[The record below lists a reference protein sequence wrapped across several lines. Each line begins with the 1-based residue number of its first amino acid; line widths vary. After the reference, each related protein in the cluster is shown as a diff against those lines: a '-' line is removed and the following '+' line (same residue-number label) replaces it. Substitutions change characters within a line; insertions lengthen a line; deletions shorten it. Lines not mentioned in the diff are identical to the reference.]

1 MPPSGLTWMPL
12 TIRFN
17 GSLETKQDVRLSSP
31 PDFDLLRD
39 VQFEELGALQTRP
52 PFGAV
57 MGNGAIFGGGTL
69 SNCRRLAVVNG
80 ELCLFTDTGLY
91 SWNAQLSAWVLRGT
105 HLAVSVDETP
115 RLSTTGDQIEGDRA
129 ELAGAVVVAWTEG
142 TQVYAGALDKTTGSV
157 LVSPTAVSS
166 AVGRPR
172 LVALATKILLFT
184 IDGANHLT
192 ARAIDPAAP
201 GTAIG
206 GAGTNLA
213 ASDVNLYY
221 DVARAGTQDLCVGA
235 YRRTTTTAY
244 TAFTITPGLAA
255 TLSNKARTCD
265 GPIAVSTISDG
276 TKMQIVRAN
285 GTAIQ
290 GDLLTTSTLVDVFTA
305 QAIGTA
311 TGLPVNQIAAAHR
324 SVQDGGAFRC
334 YVFWHAQQSS
344 ADCTWVSASNWVD
357 TANSLGTAANFVRHL
372 AVASRAFDYAGSI
385 YVWMAFAGA
394 TTANA
399 TGVFPIP
406 PLALQNT
413 YFLYRDDAFLV
424 AKAIGGEAGGFPP
437 STGNL
442 PSVALTNGS
451 KTFSWCGTQRR
462 KFDLANNGKGFAARE
477 PVDVTFTFDTNWARR
492 SAQLGATLYITGG
505 EILQYD
511 GRTLVEVGFHI
522 YPWILS
528 IIDAVGGSKGAGTY
542 GYKSTWRYQN
552 AVGETDR
559 STTATIATIALT
571 GGRAQFVAPFAPLT
585 ATHKRAVPPAVEV
598 WGTAIGPGA
607 DAAFYLTSS
616 NDPTVLTNPNRY
628 LPNDPT
634 ASSLPTFNDDLADS
648 SLTIRE
654 SNPENDTILE
664 TLVPPAATII
674 VPTETRLL
682 LAGVAGDPDAWVY
695 SRERGDGE
703 IASFHDELRVEVP
716 PVGGAITALWADD
729 QLVYVARETAI
740 YAYAGTGKGND
751 DSGQNYT
758 LVRTISRDVGVVSQE
773 AHAQTPVGRLFKS
786 SKGWYLLDGG
796 GGLRYV
802 GGAVADFDGD
812 TVLAVHTITAKHQVR
827 ILTNNRMIV
836 WDYRGLVATSNP
848 DLGRWNEW
856 TISDGLDACLYNGVY
871 TILTASGPKQESASF
886 TGLTYGQDV
895 ELAWLKLSELT
906 GYGKLGEIQLL
917 GEYRSACLVRLRI
930 ARDYQYDGAGNPTY
944 FDDLAWTPSPSTVGS
959 ALQLQHRVA
968 GWGEAFKIRITVV
981 AEQARAT
988 LATAS
993 ALSPAV
999 QTSGTNWAATWKVA
1013 DLAAGRE
1020 AAFRPGEMGNSVTM
1034 SIAFVSGATPSI
1046 DVRDHCVYSVTAG
1059 RWLEDIYNVGVLV
1072 TGTTTT
1078 TVAQLE
1084 AAISDASTGSKL
1096 CALQTADATPTKTLA
1111 IAAMAAL
1118 APAAGSFSGGAYTA
1132 PTGEAV
1138 KLTGLGLLVGIQ
1150 PGLKRLPAAQ
1160 KA

>member
-115 RLSTTGDQIEGDRA
+115 RFATTGDQIDGDRA
-129 ELAGAVVVAWTEG
+129 ELNGTIVYAWTEG
-142 TQVYAGALDKTTGSV
+142 TQVFAAAIDKITSSV
-157 LVSPTAVSS
+157 LVSPTAVST

-184 IDGANHLT
+184 DAGSNNLT
-192 ARAIDPAAP
+192 VRAIDPAAP

-206 GAGTNLA
+206 GAGSTVLA
-213 ASDVNLYY
+213 SSYSGAY
-221 DVARAGTQDLCVGA
+221 DVERAGTQDLCVGA
-235 YRRTTTTAY
+235 CQRSSPTSY
-244 TAFTITPGLAA
+244 TAFTVTPALSVA
-255 TLSNKARTCD
+255 TSTKARTSD
-265 GPIAVSTISDG
+265 SAIAVATIADG
-276 TKMQIVRAN
+276 TKTQVIRTNTGSV
-285 GTAIQ
+285 Q
-290 GDLLTTSTLVDVFTA
+290 GDLLTTSTLADVFTN
-305 QAIGTA
+305 QAIGTG
-311 TGLPVNQIAAAHR
+311 TSPINQTT
-324 SVQDGGAFRC
+324 GAFSSTTC
-334 YVFWHAQQSS
+334 SVFWSSHQQSD
-344 ADCTWVSASNWVD
+344 ADPGSSFQLRTNTVT
-357 TANSLGTAANFVRHL
+357 TANVVGTQSVLVRGLGL
-372 AVASRAFDYAGSI
+372 ASRAFLHGSSV
-385 YVWMAFAGA
+385 YVWAAFASDS
-394 TTANA
+394 TTFGSGSPL
-399 TGVFPIP
+399 GVR
-406 PLALQNT
+406 AQLQNT
-413 YFLYRDDAFLV
+413 YFLYRSDGSV
-424 AKAIGGEAGGFPP
+424 VSKAVWQLAGGFSA
-437 STGNL
+437 STGHL
-442 PSVALTNGS
+442 PGVMTLSGNEYA
-451 KTFSWCGTQRR
+451 WAGTVRR
-462 KFDLANNGKGFAARE
+462 RIVLGDDVDHTGLAARTPTE
-477 PVDVTFTFDTNWARR
+477 IIFSFDDNAARR
-492 SAQLGATLYITGG
+492 SAQLGRTLYLSGG
-505 EILQYD
+505 FLQQYD
-511 GRTLVEVGFHI
+511 GVALNEVGFHI
-522 YPWILS
+522 YPWAFAATDAGGGGALS
-528 IIDAVGGSKGAGTY
+528 AGTY
-542 GYKSTWRYQN
+542 SWKATLKWQN
-552 AVGETDR
+552 ATSETER
-559 STTATIATIALT
+559 STTATGEQLTLAASHIAALAVIALRVT
-571 GGRAQFVAPFAPLT
+571 SKRTSVPNFEIWRTLVNAGDDAPYFLASSQDT
-585 ATHKRAVPPAVEV
+585 
-598 WGTAIGPGA
+598 TAIGGNNAYIPNVIDS
-607 DAAFYLTSS
+607 DAALTFSDNMTDAALES
-616 NDPTVLTNPNRY
+616 K
-628 LPNDPT
+628 
-634 ASSLPTFNDDLADS
+634 
-648 SLTIRE
+648 E
-654 SNPENDTILE
+654 SNPENGSVLE
-664 TLVPPAATII
+664 SLAPPGAQII

-682 LAGVAGDPDAWVY
+682 LTGIAGDPDAWFY

-703 IASFHDELRVEVP
+703 VASFHDSLRVEVP

-729 QLVYVARETAI
+729 QLVYIARATAI
-740 YAYAGTGKGND
+740 YAYAGPGSNNAGE
-751 DSGQNYT
+751 GQNYT

-773 AHAQTPVGRLFKS
+773 AHAQTPVGRLLKS

-871 TILTASGPKQESASF
+871 TILTASGPRQESASF

-944 FDDLAWTPSPSTVGS
+944 FDDLAWTPSPTTVGS

-1034 SIAFVSGATPSI
+1034 SIAFASGATPSI